1 MLMQQRKFRLSS
13 LTQKSHWFTAHR
25 SKIITMIVLIITAW
39 ILGQLAV
46 PVIMKA
52 MFL

>member
-1 MLMQQRKFRLSS
+1 MLMQQRKFRLFS
-13 LTQKSHWFTAHR
+13 LHWFTAHR
-25 SKIITMIVLIITAW
+25 SKIITMIVLIVMAW